1 MEIVIRQAAREDANE
16 LDRLNTIF
24 NGTGGQ
30 TPESIARSLAEN
42 GQEQVYV
49 AQSGERLVGFCCVQ
63 LFKSFCYSRHY
74 VEITEL
80 FVEEACRRQQLATRL
95 IQQTEADYADQKI
108 GGFQLFTGG
117 TNREAQRFYEKMGYM
132 RADELMY
139 RKRI

>member
-1 MEIVIRQAAREDANE
+1 MEIVIRQATREDANE
-16 LDRLNTIF
+16 LDRLNTLF

-30 TPESIARSLAEN
+30 TPEAIARSLAEN

-49 AQSGERLVGFCCVQ
+49 AQLGDRLIGFCCVQ

-80 FVEEACRRQQLATRL
+80 FVEEACRRQQVATRL
-95 IQQTEADYADQKI
+95 MQQAEADYAGRNT

-117 TNREAQRFYEKMGYM
+117 TNRDAQRFYEPMGYT
-132 RADELMY
+132 RTDELMY